1 MPRLEQL
8 TPGASV
14 RGLMA
19 GTAAK
24 VVQVEWF
31 GDQAVRFATG
41 WSTGAMR
48 PPSSWSDRGGPGR
61 STATAE
67 LFRLASEAQRIQLA
81 HLFDPYLA
89 LSTSLIEP
97 LPHQITAVYG
107 EMLPRQPLRFL
118 LADDPGAGKTIM
130 AGLLIKELLIRGD
143 LERCLVVAPGN
154 LVEQWQDELAEKF
167 DLDFAILT
175 RDRIEASRSRQ
186 PVRRRGLVD
195 RAPRHAEP
203 QRGPAGQ
210 AARRARMGPR
220 GLRRGAPHVG
230 ELLRR
235 RGQVHPAPPAGPA
248 PVRARPATS
257 C

>member
-1 MPRLEQL
+1 
-8 TPGASV
+8 
-14 RGLMA
+14 
-19 GTAAK
+19 
-24 VVQVEWF
+24 
-31 GDQAVRFATG
+31 
-41 WSTGAMR
+41 MR
-48 PPSSWSDRGGPGR
+48 PRSSWSESGR
-61 STATAE
+61 AWSFDGDGE
-67 LFRLASEAQRIQLA
+67 LFRLASEAQRIRLA
-81 HLFDPYLA
+81 YLFDPYLA

-167 DLDFAILT
+167 HLDFAILT
-175 RDRIEASRSRQ
+175 RDRIEASRSGN
-186 PVRRRGLVD
+186 PFDEAGLVD
-195 RAPRHAEP
+195 RPPRHAQP
-203 QRGPAGQ
+203 QRGPSGQ
-210 AARRARMGPR
+210 AVGRARMGPR

-230 ELLRR
+230 ELFRR
-235 RGQVHPAPPAGPA
+235 RGQVHQALPARAA
-248 PVRARPATS
+248 PVRPVPGTS